1 MDLNIEKLEL
11 IRKIAKT
18 NDANLL
24 KKIRAVF
31 EDKEKWVWNRLTPEQ
46 QEQIDVAI
54 QFENRGDEIDF

>member
-11 IRKIAKT
+11 IKKIAKT

-24 KKIRAVF
+24 RKIRAVF
-31 EDKEKWVWNRLTPEQ
+31 DDKEKWVWNRLTPEQ